1 MSDNFQIHVVEQL
14 GKLTE
19 AVQHIAQGQEK
30 ILVRLDNVEQKVTI
44 LDAKVSSLD
53 VKVSSLD
60 AKVNSLDAKVSS
72 LDGRVERLE
81 KRVEKVEVSV
91 NSLHQRVDA
100 LIENVSRVH
109 DTVSRIEHDHGQK
122 IGVLF
127 DAFSLR
133 GDHLQDL
140 KDHFDRRFDT
150 AQAATNF
157 LLARSNEHEFE
168 INRLRKAK

>member
-19 AVQHIAQGQEK
+19 AVQNIAQGQEK
-30 ILVRLDNVEQKVTI
+30 ILIRLDSVEQKVT
-44 LDAKVSSLD
+44 V
-53 VKVSSLD
+53 LD
-60 AKVNSLDAKVSS
+60 AKVNSLDA
-72 LDGRVERLE
+72 RVERLE
-81 KRVEKVEVSV
+81 NRVEKVEVSV
-91 NSLHQRVDA
+91 NSLHKRVDG
-100 LIENVSRVH
+100 LDEKVTRVQE
-109 DTVSRIEHDHGQK
+109 TVARIEHDHGQK

-133 GDHLQDL
+133 GDQLEDL

-157 LLARSNEHEFE
+157 LLVRSSEHEFE